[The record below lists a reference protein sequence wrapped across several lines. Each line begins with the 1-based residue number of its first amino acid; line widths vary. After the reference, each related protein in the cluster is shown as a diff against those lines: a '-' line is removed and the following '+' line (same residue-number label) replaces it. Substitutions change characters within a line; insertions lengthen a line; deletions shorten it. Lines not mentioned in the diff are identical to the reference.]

1 MDSGGAAIIGALV
14 GAGSGLV
21 TSVVT
26 TLLTEHLR
34 SGRANKLDVI
44 RKGVLERLL
53 TGSKYEWRA
62 IGTLADAIGADEETT
77 ARLLLEIGARRSLA
91 KGRDS
96 WGLKDW
102 PDDLK
107 SN

>member
-1 MDSGGAAIIGALV
+1 MDSGWAAIVGALV
-14 GAGSGLV
+14 GGAASIGATFLS
-21 TSVVT
+21 
-26 TLLTEHLR
+26 EYLR
-34 SGRANKLDVI
+34 ERRANKLDRI
-44 RKGVLERLL
+44 RKDVLKRLL
-53 TGSKYEWRA
+53 SGTKYVWRP
-62 IGTLADAIGADEETT
+62 IGTLSDAIGADEETT

-91 KGRDS
+91 KGRDD